1 MARENH
7 PIWPPAPPPSS
18 PKRDRERMEVIACC
32 RIIRLNVSSLSRKIA
47 IGQDFPSI
55 TLCNRRDA
63 VDDVVV
69 ADVDENE
76 SYAVELVA
84 GVGKGPAC
92 QML

>member
-1 MARENH
+1 M
-7 PIWPPAPPPSS
+7 
-18 PKRDRERMEVIACC
+18 
-32 RIIRLNVSSLSRKIA
+32 SSLSRIIA

-55 TLCNRRDA
+55 TLCNIFHRCDA
-63 VDDVVV
+63 VDDIVVV
-69 ADVDENE
+69 DVDENE